1 MGINKIINNVGSF
14 IKEKKEEASKLDA
27 IITNSS
33 AFTLDKDV
41 SINEDNLVT
50 CNMYEY
56 NDMCPYINLEYSKL
70 IDGITPV
77 NETVISIGNIREK
90 NNRNEY
96 IMVFTDKRIIIM
108 NKEKYTDYTYDKVIN
123 FSLVKKG
130 LMTQVICFN
139 NVILDIDVTYED
151 LRIIYSLVTNPDY
164 RKSLLA
170 KRNEYL
176 CGIEPKYQ
184 KIDKFKSGIS
194 IGTHDEIVFHNKK
207 NENYLCKYSDILN
220 YELMEDNTVVM
231 RKWTREKTQSL
242 GFSKKECYKMS
253 IRVTTTNNKAFDII
267 IMEPTTFNNSY
278 YHNDKTYMAYFDFAK
293 EIIEKLDEYNEEKRN
308 FG

>member
-1 MGINKIINNVGSF
+1 MGINNIINNVGSF
-14 IKEKKEEASKLDA
+14 IKEKKEEANKLDQV
-27 IITNSS
+27 ISNSS

-41 SINEDNLVT
+41 TIDEDNIVT

-56 NDMCPYINLEYSKL
+56 NEMCPYINLSYSNL

-90 NNRNEY
+90 NNNNEY
-96 IMVFTDKRIIIM
+96 IMVFTDKRIIVM

-139 NVILDIDVTYED
+139 NVIIDIDVTYED
-151 LRIIYSLVTNPDY
+151 LRIIYSLVTNPEY
-164 RKSLLA
+164 RKSLVK

-184 KIDKFKSGIS
+184 RINKLKSGIS
-194 IGTHDEIVFHNKK
+194 IGTNDEIVFHNRKE
-207 NENYLCKYSDILN
+207 ENYLCKYSDILN

-253 IRVTTTNNKAFDII
+253 LRVTTSNNKAFDII
-267 IMEPTTFNNSY
+267 ILEPTTFNSSY
-278 YHNDKTYMAYFDFAK
+278 YHNDKTYMEYFNFAK
-293 EIIEKLDEYNEEKRN
+293 GIIEKLDEYNEEKRN
-308 FG
+308 FE